1 MGIRVA
7 CARKAPGLG
16 RQFLGRYLNALLG
29 NAGERARSAA
39 GHAGVGGR
47 QTHKPGPSLGAPMT
61 APTTGKALLIILDGF
76 GLRDEEDGNAIKAA
90 RTPTLSKFAAHL
102 SRTHLETSGLAVGL
116 PEGQMGNSEVGHMN
130 IGAGRVIYQT
140 LTRIDLSIAKGDFFQ
155 NATLVEAARKAKAS
169 GGRLHLLGLV
179 SDGGVHSSQEH
190 LHALLRL
197 AEEQGLSGD
206 RVVVHA
212 FTDGRDTSPTGGQ
225 RYLARLE
232 EEMERLGVGVI
243 ATVAGRYHA
252 MDRDKRWERVRKAYD
267 ALAHGKGLDAR
278 TVQEYVSQSY
288 KAGVTDEF
296 LEPAVIRPD
305 LHMRDGDAAIFFN
318 FRPDRARQMSS
329 ALADERFAHWQGP
342 RPKVH
347 LATMTRYEDG
357 FPFPFAFGDERPRDT
372 LGEIVGRAGLR
383 QMRIAETEKYA
394 HVTYFLNGG
403 EETAF
408 PGEER
413 RLVQSP
419 KHVPTYDHAPEMSAK
434 GVADAGAEAIQAG
447 VDLIVMNFA
456 NCDMVGHTGDFAA
469 TVKAVEVVDE
479 CVGRLLA
486 AARAAG
492 YHVLIT
498 ADHGNA
504 EEMRNPDGSPQTAHT
519 TLPVPLYYVGP
530 APRKLRPG
538 ILADVAPT
546 LLAAM
551 GLPQPPAMTG
561 RSLFT

>member
-1 MGIRVA
+1 
-7 CARKAPGLG
+7 
-16 RQFLGRYLNALLG
+16 
-29 NAGERARSAA
+29 
-39 GHAGVGGR
+39 
-47 QTHKPGPSLGAPMT
+47 MT
-61 APTTGKALLIILDGF
+61 EKALLIILDGF
-76 GLRDEEDGNAIKAA
+76 GLRDEEEGNAIKAA

-140 LTRIDLSIAKGDFFQ
+140 LTRIDLAIQKGDFFA
-155 NATLVEAARKAKAS
+155 NPALVEAARKAVA
-169 GGRLHLLGLV
+169 GGGNLHLLGLV

-197 AEEQGLSGD
+197 AKEQGLEGD

-212 FTDGRDTSPTGGQ
+212 FTDGRDTSPTGGAA
-225 RYLARLE
+225 YLARLE
-232 EEMERLGVGVI
+232 EEMERLGVGVV

-252 MDRDKRWERVRKAYD
+252 MDRDKRWERTKKAYD
-267 ALAHGKGLDAR
+267 AIVRGKGLDAR
-278 TVQEYVSQSY
+278 SVAEYVQQSY

-305 LHMRDGDAAIFFN
+305 LHVRDGDAAIFFN
-318 FRPDRARQMSS
+318 FRPDRARQMSR
-329 ALADERFAHWQGP
+329 ALGEKRFAGFDVSD
-342 RPKVH
+342 RPSLH
-347 LATMTRYEDG
+347 LATMTRYEDA

-372 LGEIVGRAGLR
+372 LGEVVSRAGLR

-403 EETAF
+403 EETPF

-413 RLVQSP
+413 RMVQSP
-419 KHVPTYDHAPEMSAK
+419 KHVPTYDHAPEMSAR
-434 GVADAGAEAIQAG
+434 GITQAAEEALGAG
-447 VDLIVMNFA
+447 VDLVVINYA
-456 NCDMVGHTGDFAA
+456 NCDMVGHTGSFEA
-469 TVKAVEVVDE
+469 TVKAVETVDE

-486 AARAAG
+486 AAKGR

-504 EEMRNPDGSPQTAHT
+504 EEMANPDGSPQTAHT

-530 APRKLRPG
+530 AGARKLRPG

-546 LLAAM
+546 VLAAM
-551 GLPQPPAMTG
+551 GLPQPEAMTG
-561 RSLFT
+561 RPLFT